1 MMTAADYPI
10 ALPPRHALLE
20 YRIERVLG
28 HGGFG
33 ITYLAADTTLRKNV
47 AIKEYLPAQFAVRAD
62 GATVMPRTR
71 RLAEDYRWGLERF
84 LDEARTLARFRHAN
98 IVPVLRFFEAN
109 GTAYIVME
117 HEAGRPLAELLA
129 GSGRLAPAR
138 VRALLDGVMDGLVQV
153 HGAGFLHRD
162 IKPSNI
168 IVRADGTP
176 VLIDFG
182 AARQALLRGGV
193 TLTSIVTPR
202 YAPLEQYQA
211 DADQGPWTDI
221 YALAAVAYHAITGE
235 PPPEAPGRI
244 RKDPCRKLA
253 EADLAGYGATFLE
266 AIDHALAVHPE
277 ERPQTVA
284 AWRQSMGASP
294 TESVLL
300 KGLAEPTPAAA
311 HTRLMQTPLTQA
323 LPASRARD
331 DRPPAVGLRLGGAD
345 EGDRVRLASPPR
357 RGGRAPVFAVV
368 AVVLVLGAGGVYA
381 WQARLFG
388 IGDSRTAEAQRPTTA
403 PTPPSTV
410 SVPPPAPRTAEA
422 PPPATSKPPPVGRLE
437 PKGGDPVPVKPS
449 AGPESPQGKVGSID
463 ELLGKGEP
471 TAQAPS
477 ASIAATREKTLE
489 ASRQVAVRAQA
500 AAEQAERA
508 RQRAMERAGEARIR
522 AAEAGKP
529 DLPGAERVS
538 FDDGSSYL
546 GQLAGGQRGGLGVAE
561 LRAGER
567 QAGEWKQ
574 DHLEG
579 LGVLRADN
587 GRGYEGEWRNGLPDG
602 AGMFRLGSE
611 ERYVGQIKAGQ
622 PQGPGVRMLGDGRDT
637 TTRAGIWQNGVL
649 EGPGIETVTS
659 GWRYEGAFHG
669 GKRHGP
675 GTLTAPDGARFHGT
689 FVDGVADGYGV
700 SVAPDGRVSSGDW
713 RAGKLVRADE

>member
-1 MMTAADYPI
+1 MTAAEYPV
-10 ALPPRHALLE
+10 ALPPRHALHE

-33 ITYLAADTTLRKNV
+33 ITYLATDTTLRKTV
-47 AIKEYLPAQFAVRAD
+47 AIKEYLPAQFAIRAE

-71 RLAEDYRWGLERF
+71 RLAEDYRWGLDRF

-117 HEAGRPLAELLA
+117 YEDGRPLAELLA
-129 GSGRLAPAR
+129 GPGRLSPAR
-138 VRALLDGVMDGLVQV
+138 IRALLEGIADGLAQI

-162 IKPSNI
+162 IKPSNV
-168 IVRADGTP
+168 IVRGDGAP

-182 AARQALLRGGV
+182 AARQALLRGGA

-211 DADQGPWTDI
+211 DAEQGPWTDI
-221 YALAAVAYHAITGE
+221 YALGAVAFHAITGE

-253 EADLAGYGATFLE
+253 GAELAGYSAAFLA

-284 AWRQSMGASP
+284 AWRQSMGAPP
-294 TESVLL
+294 TDSVLL
-300 KGLAEPTPAAA
+300 KDLAEPTPAAA
-311 HTRLMQTPLTQA
+311 QTRLMQTPLTLV
-323 LPASRARD
+323 LPELRAGD
-331 DRPPAVGLRLGGAD
+331 DRPSTAGLRLRGAD
-345 EGDRVRLASPPR
+345 QADRVRLAAPPPR
-357 RGGRAPVFAVV
+357 RRSQRPILALVAAAV
-368 AVVLVLGAGGVYA
+368 LLGAGGVYA
-381 WQARLFG
+381 WQVRLFG
-388 IGDSRTAEAQRPTTA
+388 IGESRTADAL
-403 PTPPSTV
+403 
-410 SVPPPAPRTAEA
+410 PPAPSPTPVPRTADA
-422 PPPATSKPPPVGRLE
+422 PPPAAGKTPPPVARVE
-437 PKGGDPVPVKPS
+437 PKGGDPVPVKPPS
-449 AGPESPQGKVGSID
+449 PPQGKVGSID
-463 ELLGKGEP
+463 DLLGKGD
-471 TAQAPS
+471 PS
-477 ASIAATREKTLE
+477 APPAAAKANRDKTIE
-489 ASRQVAVRAQA
+489 ASRQVSVRAQA
-500 AAEQAERA
+500 AATQAERA
-508 RQRAMERAGEARIR
+508 QQRALERAGEARIR

-538 FDDGSSYL
+538 FDDGSSYQ

-567 QAGEWKQ
+567 QAGEWKE

-602 AGMFRLGSE
+602 VGIFRLGPD
-611 ERYVGQIKAGQ
+611 ERHVGEVKAGQ
-622 PQGPGVRMLGDGRDT
+622 PQGPGVRVAGDGRDT
-637 TTRAGIWQNGVL
+637 TTRAGTWQNGAL
-649 EGPGIETVTS
+649 EGPGVEKSTS
-659 GWRYEGAFHG
+659 GWRYEGTFRA
-669 GKRHGP
+669 GKRHGS
-675 GTLTAPDGARFHGT
+675 GTLIGPDGTRFQGT

-700 SVAPDGRVSSGDW
+700 SVAPDGRVSSGEW